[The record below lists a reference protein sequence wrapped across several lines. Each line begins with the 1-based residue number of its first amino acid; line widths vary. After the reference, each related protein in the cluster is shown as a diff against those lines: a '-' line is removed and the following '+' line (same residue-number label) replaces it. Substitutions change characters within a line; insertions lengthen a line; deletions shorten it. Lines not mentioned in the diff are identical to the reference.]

1 MSIPLETI
9 NPVGILDIIR
19 SEMTGASSSL
29 NMPPEP
35 LDNVDP
41 SAFYMT
47 DKFVW
52 AQHSQAHI
60 HAAITNMNT
69 LDRELR
75 DIHAKLY
82 CMSYKS
88 DDATTAQAL
97 LILSERLSKV
107 LRAPYV
113 FDFEESNR

>member
-1 MSIPLETI
+1 MSVPVETKD
-9 NPVGILDIIR
+9 PVGILDIIR

-69 LDRELR
+69 LDNELR
-75 DIHAKLY
+75 KIHGKLY
-82 CMSYKS
+82 RMSYKAA
-88 DDATTAQAL
+88 DEKTAQAL
-97 LILSERLSKV
+97 LILSERLSSV

-113 FDFEESNR
+113 FECEEDN